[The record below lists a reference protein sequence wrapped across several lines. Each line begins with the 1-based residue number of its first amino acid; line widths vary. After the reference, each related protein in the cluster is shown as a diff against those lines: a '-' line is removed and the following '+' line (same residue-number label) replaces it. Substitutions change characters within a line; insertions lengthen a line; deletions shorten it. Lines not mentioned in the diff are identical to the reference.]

1 MNVILIILILIVNI
15 PIYKHLFNLFFD
27 DYFDFTECLRYLTTP
42 DFISLFRGEYWEDQ
56 WHETKV
62 FFYFLSN
69 ALIVSVEYL
78 IIHTILSKIF

>member
-1 MNVILIILILIVNI
+1 MLSCNNSLYHINMERNI
-15 PIYKHLFNLFFD
+15 RN
-27 DYFDFTECLRYLTTP
+27 EC
-42 DFISLFRGEYWEDQ
+42 DFISLFRGEYWKCQ